1 MIVVV
6 IIGISA
12 AVAVANLFPSDEEKL
27 QREGERVLSL
37 LQRARDEAVF
47 GGRII
52 GVVVAT
58 DRIEFLE
65 RDITDPT
72 RWQAS
77 RLDDLHARPLPDML
91 RAQLRIGSQTSMHE
105 RATTAETAQ
114 IIFLPVGVA
123 APFEVTLR
131 AGAGVRRIT
140 GDAIGN
146 MVLAREPA

>member
-1 MIVVV
+1 MV

-27 QREGERVLSL
+27 QQEGERVLSL

-72 RWQAS
+72 RWQSS
-77 RLDDLHARPLPDML
+77 RLEHLHARPLPETL
-91 RAQLRIGSQTSMHE
+91 RAQLRIGSQTSVHE
-105 RATTAETAQ
+105 RATTAENAQ

-146 MVLAREPA
+146 MVLAREPS